1 MALYDRMRADY
12 DPEQTCGGYGPS
24 PESFDE
30 AIEQGSADLWP
41 GGREEFDETNSP
53 ATANEYAHERC

>member
-1 MALYDRMRADY
+1 MALYDRMKADY

-30 AIEQGSADLWP
+30 ATEHGNADLWP
-41 GGREEFDETNSP
+41 GGREEFDEWR
-53 ATANEYAHERC
+53 AKGDGK